1 MAVAKHTI
9 EGDEVEWK
17 AKIVEVADKR
27 RVRRIKEALANPSKY
42 TIENIMLNRDNGAE
56 LSYTSMWLDLVY
68 YSGTCHPGRCRC

>member
-27 RVRRIKEALANPSKY
+27 RVRRIKEALANPRK
-42 TIENIMLNRDNGAE
+42 E
-56 LSYTSMWLDLVY
+56 LKISCST
-68 YSGTCHPGRCRC
+68 GTMVLS